1 MWSWFFTSK
10 PKSVIIIDETN
21 KEHTEKLKKE
31 TQDLLNKITEEYNRE
46 RHVLMFMFYEN
57 VGERNPVNDQKIK
70 KQSLKVEKINEEF
83 KVVVKNYWLV
93 RGIQC

>member
-46 RHVLMFMFYEN
+46 CHVLRFMFYEN